1 MHKNPSLRLRPV
13 RLISHSAWTAIAF
26 TALFCAVLPSSHS
39 PHYGPFVGV
48 VGQSRAKR
56 QLTIKEIIVHI
67 LSKAKGSDGP
77 WRNAYGGG
85 WGRNGNPSIRA
96 SRSAHGEAHVS
107 PRNVYAYLMISA
119 KSQPCNPR
127 RDLIKSPM
135 PDRVPRTKVDH
146 MPMNCILLNAS
157 VICCRSTLLSDP
169 LPCPF
174 FHRLNARH

>member
-1 MHKNPSLRLRPV
+1 MDSHCIHCTLLCRLAVEPQSTLRTICRGRGTIACETSTHNKGNHRPHPVKGQGLR
-13 RLISHSAWTAIAF
+13 
-26 TALFCAVLPSSHS
+26 
-39 PHYGPFVGV
+39 
-48 VGQSRAKR
+48 RAMA
-56 QLTIKEIIVHI
+56 H
-67 LSKAKGSDGP
+67 
-77 WRNAYGGG
+77 GGG